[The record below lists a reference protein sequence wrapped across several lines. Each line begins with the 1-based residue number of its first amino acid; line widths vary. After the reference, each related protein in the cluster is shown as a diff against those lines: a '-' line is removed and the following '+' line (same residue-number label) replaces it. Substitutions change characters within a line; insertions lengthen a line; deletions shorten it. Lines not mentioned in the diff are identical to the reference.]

1 METIKDQI
9 ENLNEQITLNQQS
22 FLLDCM
28 VKVFVYLNEE
38 QKSAIWQ
45 LTEFMTARK
54 YKYLLA
60 LYFSWKEAR
69 EADKWLAKEKL
80 RKELNIIIN

>member
-45 LTEFMTARK
+45 LTEFITFSNSPI
-54 YKYLLA
+54 LL
-60 LYFSWKEAR
+60 
-69 EADKWLAKEKL
+69 
-80 RKELNIIIN
+80 